1 MCEAT
6 VNISDIRK
14 RAQGVKAGTVSS
26 HELDYARGILR
37 AHRGNINSALY
48 VVGLCGA
55 ADDALLIEPYLHG
68 PERDVHGETALK
80 ALVRYLGLVDRYRPL
95 LRKLIMAPTDLG
107 WMNSRMSAIHL
118 AKDYFKDFRDDEL
131 GCELVAI
138 FCNPSDQDQPSAR
151 GTLVDILGIRD
162 ELGDPF
168 GLELEAGDADAG
180 YIVKMARQR
189 FNCHGGLH

>member
-1 MCEAT
+1 MSIGD
-6 VNISDIRK
+6 NRK

-26 HELDYARGILR
+26 LELDCARGILR
-37 AHRGNINSALY
+37 AHGGDINSALY
-48 VVGLCGA
+48 VVGLCAA
-55 ADDALLIEPYLHG
+55 ADDALLIEPYLRG
-68 PERDVHGETALK
+68 PARDVHGETALK
-80 ALVRYLGLVDRYRPL
+80 ALVRYLGLADRYRPL
-95 LRKLIMAPTDLG
+95 LRKLIMSPTDLG

-138 FCNPSDQDQPSAR
+138 FCNPSDQGQPSAR

-168 GLELEAGDADAG
+168 GLELEAGDTDAG